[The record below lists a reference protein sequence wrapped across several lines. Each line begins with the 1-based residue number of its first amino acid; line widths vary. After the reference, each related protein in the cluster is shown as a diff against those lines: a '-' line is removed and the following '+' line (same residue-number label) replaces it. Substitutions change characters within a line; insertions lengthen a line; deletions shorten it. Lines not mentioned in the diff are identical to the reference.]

1 MNYYVLMKKTINQ
14 PMKVSEVMNNIT
26 IKNNTNLTTI
36 DDFYEV
42 IKMNMNTHM
51 KSFFN
56 IARDIHTASK
66 ALTEKDFLKLL
77 KKLNLAKATTYK
89 LKSII
94 KSAYTEYLLDNNR
107 LPQSWTV
114 AEKIT
119 KLEKKDFDKIKDKIE
134 FDISAKVLDQLL
146 NKKSVVSNNRQ
157 PLSITITCKNN
168 EAYKYLSKKIEVLI
182 KQTDA
187 HLKIANSV
195 VLKLPTKKVSI

>member
-1 MNYYVLMKKTINQ
+1 
-14 PMKVSEVMNNIT
+14 MNNMT
-26 IKNNTNLTTI
+26 IKNNTNLTTV
-36 DDFYEV
+36 DDFYEE

-56 IARDIHTASK
+56 IARDIHTASRV
-66 ALTEKDFLKLL
+66 LNEKDFLKLL
-77 KKLNLAKATTYK
+77 KKLNLAKSTTYK

-119 KLEKKDFDKIKDKIE
+119 KLDSKDFDKIKDKIE
-134 FDISAKVLDQLL
+134 FDLSAKVLDQLL
-146 NKKSVVSNNRQ
+146 NKKSVISNNRQ
-157 PLSITITCKNN
+157 PLSMTINCQSN

-182 KQTDA
+182 KETND
-187 HLKIANSV
+187 HFKIANSV
-195 VLKLPTKKVSI
+195 VLKLPTQKVSI